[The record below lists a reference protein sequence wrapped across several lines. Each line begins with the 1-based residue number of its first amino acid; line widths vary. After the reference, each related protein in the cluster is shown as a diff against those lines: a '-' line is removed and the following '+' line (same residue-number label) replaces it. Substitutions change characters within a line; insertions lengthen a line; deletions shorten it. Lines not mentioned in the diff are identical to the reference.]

1 MSDSLWPH
9 ELQHTRPP
17 CPSPTPRVHPNSC
30 ASSRW
35 CHPAISSSVVPFS
48 SCPQSLQ
55 HQGLFQWVNSSHE
68 VAKVLEFQLQHQSFQ
83 WTPRS
88 SEVMEFQLSYF
99 KSWKMM
105 LWKCCTQYASKLGKL
120 SSGHRTRK
128 GQFSFQYTYLAV
140 HNFLK
145 RDWTPCIVY
154 SFIFHL
160 TIYLCPYMWFVI
172 IVFLCRCGLWGS
184 KYVCMCI
191 CVYRCLCTYVCVC
204 VCVCVQLFSS
214 RIYSWKFNCWVK
226 KNGYLTYMHC
236 YV

>member
-1 MSDSLWPH
+1 
-9 ELQHTRPP
+9 
-17 CPSPTPRVHPNSC
+17 
-30 ASSRW
+30 
-35 CHPAISSSVVPFS
+35 
-48 SCPQSLQ
+48 
-55 HQGLFQWVNSSHE
+55 
-68 VAKVLEFQLQHQSFQ
+68 
-83 WTPRS
+83 
-88 SEVMEFQLSYF
+88 MEFQLSYF

-204 VCVCVQLFSS
+204 VCVYVYSCSAQGYIHGSS
-214 RIYSWKFNCWVK
+214 IAELKRMAIWHICTAMYKTDNSWKPTV
-226 KNGYLTYMHC
+226 
-236 YV
+236 